1 MQFFYGIG
9 TSTEIAYY
17 SYIYAK
23 VDAVKYQKVTSF
35 TRVATLSSIFLS
47 SVTGQVIMRF
57 SLHEIFSEPDFL
69 RLYMNL
75 GLECCIIPLF
85 ENSALSSPV
94 NRVF

>member
-23 VDAVKYQKVTSF
+23 VDADKYQKVTSF

-47 SVTGQVIMRF
+47 SVTGQVIMIVFFQNLIFWGYEHRIGT
-57 SLHEIFSEPDFL
+57 LHPFFI
-69 RLYMNL
+69 
-75 GLECCIIPLF
+75 
-85 ENSALSSPV
+85 
-94 NRVF
+94 